1 MTAKDN
7 EGNKGEGNK
16 YNKGDHL
23 LSFLQGRKIRGSCV
37 FD

>member
-16 YNKGDHL
+16 YNKDNNL
-23 LSFLQGRKIRGSCV
+23 LLYLQASI
-37 FD
+37 